1 MASNDLRSSSSG
13 SHLAHAPSNRG
24 RVAIFIDGN
33 NLFHAAR
40 SAGVEIDYAK
50 LLAYLRGEDPLLRA
64 FFYTGVDQ
72 QAERQQ
78 GFLLWMRRNGYRVV
92 QKELKTFPDGT
103 KKANLDVEIAVDMLS
118 LADKYDTAI
127 LVSGDE
133 DFTYALNV
141 IAYKGVRVEVAGFRA
156 NTSPRLID
164 VADRFHELD
173 AIVTDISKS
182 PSKRDSQQTEAL
194 RPSGEWSIS
203 PDRPAEKP
211 ELSGATASP
220 AETGSVE
227 VPDEQPSQ
235 PPVSGGTGELVG
247 KPTQPT
253 ETASSGTAP
262 LETVPA
268 VVEPPPVTV
277 DNIVVGALQSGE
289 HPVVMAGEWEASEL
303 PAEAMPGSTL
313 ELSAL
318 VPSPELPET
327 GRPEPGTEGDTVGSD
342 TPGAEQSPKVGQ
354 R

>member
-1 MASNDLRSSSSG
+1 M
-13 SHLAHAPSNRG
+13 
-24 RVAIFIDGN
+24 
-33 NLFHAAR
+33 
-40 SAGVEIDYAK
+40 EIDYAK

-173 AIVTDISKS
+173 GIVADISKS

-194 RPSGEWSIS
+194 RPSGEWSIPPERLAGKHEPGEAAVPS
-203 PDRPAEKP
+203 AE
-211 ELSGATASP
+211 A
-220 AETGSVE
+220 GSVGI
-227 VPDEQPSQ
+227 PAEQPSQ
-235 PPVSGGTGELVG
+235 PPVPSGTGELAGELVG
-247 KPTQPT
+247 APSHLTD
-253 ETASSGTAP
+253 TAP
-262 LETVPA
+262 QEASPPEMPSEET
-268 VVEPPPVTV
+268 EPSPVTEG
-277 DNIVVGALQSGE
+277 NIVVGTLQSGE
-289 HPVVMAGEWEASEL
+289 HPILVADEPWKTSETPDEASPL
-303 PAEAMPGSTL
+303 APGIGDDVAGGSVPA
-313 ELSAL
+313 
-318 VPSPELPET
+318 
-327 GRPEPGTEGDTVGSD
+327 
-342 TPGAEQSPKVGQ
+342 AEQIPEVRQ